1 MHHVY
6 ERTHVDAC
14 AQSTHGRLPLTD
26 FRAPSLLTTQAARP
40 ATATQEHHQLCTW
53 AGSDDGSHVVPAG
66 MIADQPL
73 CLIGTPSHQVELS
86 AEYLAFKATVLG
98 KKWEKHRDS
107 DFLHSTSTSTRVP
120 TSASARCTSHQHQ
133 HQYEHQHQYQHE
145 HRRQHK
151 QPACCACVINQLFKV
166 TLDFGKSK
174 AKSKQSPGAGIQSQ
188 SKAGAF

>member
-40 ATATQEHHQLCTW
+40 ATATQEHHQLYTW

-98 KKWEKHRDS
+98 KKWKKHRDS
-107 DFLHSTSTSTRVP
+107 DF
-120 TSASARCTSHQHQ
+120 
-133 HQYEHQHQYQHE
+133 
-145 HRRQHK
+145 
-151 QPACCACVINQLFKV
+151 
-166 TLDFGKSK
+166 
-174 AKSKQSPGAGIQSQ
+174 
-188 SKAGAF
+188 